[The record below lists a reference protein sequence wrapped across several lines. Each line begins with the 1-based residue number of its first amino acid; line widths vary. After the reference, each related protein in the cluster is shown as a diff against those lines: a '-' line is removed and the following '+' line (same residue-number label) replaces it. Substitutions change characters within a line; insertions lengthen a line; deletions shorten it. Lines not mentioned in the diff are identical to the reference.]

1 LRAPCLTG
9 AFLTPLQLLEAE
21 MAKEVKKPPVV
32 EYMIPKRI
40 FTKTDSVDEK
50 DSLLVSL
57 WDFGSS

>member
-1 LRAPCLTG
+1 MELT
-9 AFLTPLQLLEAE
+9 TPQLLEAE
-21 MAKEVKKPPVV
+21 MSKEVKKPPVV

-40 FTKTDSVDEK
+40 FTKASGAPEET

>member
-1 LRAPCLTG
+1 
-9 AFLTPLQLLEAE
+9 

-40 FTKTDSVDEK
+40 FTKAGPAPEEN

-57 WDFGSS
+57 WDFGST